1 MPMSHAERTQ
11 RCNSMALNLLK
22 SNRSAKLR
30 QESRIW
36 SWVVNSWLILFALI
50 SIIPMVWLLLA
61 PSKEDAELTTR
72 NPLAFGNFGNY
83 LKAWKNLQFFDDGV
97 ILQWVINSLWYT
109 GTIVLIATVTA
120 SMAGFVLSASNIR
133 FKRAFLISTLITML
147 VPPMALVVPIFVLMD
162 RIHLMDNPFSVILVS
177 SLYPFGVF
185 LSYIYYS
192 TTIPK
197 ELYESARLDGC
208 NDFRLFTKIALP
220 LSWPLISLLAFF
232 AFIGNWANYF
242 LPYILLPSSE
252 NYTLP
257 IGLGFLFYSTPAI
270 NPGVGATS
278 VPIYKPEIALAGVLI
293 ALPIMIVFLIS
304 QKRLV
309 RGMLAGSIKE

>member
-1 MPMSHAERTQ
+1 M
-11 RCNSMALNLLK
+11 LK
-22 SNRSAKLR
+22 DIDLAGRKTKLR

-36 SWVVNSWLILFALI
+36 TWVVNTWLIFFAII
-50 SIIPMVWLLLA
+50 SVIPMIWLLLA
-61 PSKEDAELTTR
+61 PSKEDAEITTR
-72 NPLAFGNFGNY
+72 HPLAFGSFGNY
-83 LKAWKNLQFFDDGV
+83 IKAWNNLQFFDDGV
-97 ILQWVINSLWYT
+97 MLQWVINSIWYT
-109 GTIVLIATVTA
+109 AAIVIIATVTA
-120 SMAGFVLSASNIR
+120 SMAGFVLSASRIR
-133 FKRAFLISTLITML
+133 FKRAFLVSTLITML
-147 VPPMALVVPIFVLMD
+147 VPPMALVVPVFILMD
-162 RIHLMDNPFSVILVS
+162 QISLMDKPLAVILVS

-208 NDFRLFTKIALP
+208 NDFRLFSKIALP

>member
-1 MPMSHAERTQ
+1 M
-11 RCNSMALNLLK
+11 LKNLDLAGRK
-22 SNRSAKLR
+22 TKLR

-36 SWVVNSWLILFALI
+36 TWVVNTWLIFFAI
-50 SIIPMVWLLLA
+50 VSVIPMIWLLLA
-61 PSKEDAELTTR
+61 PSKEDAEITTR
-72 NPLAFGNFGNY
+72 HPLAFGSFGNY

-97 ILQWVINSLWYT
+97 MFTWVINSLWYT
-109 GTIVLIATVTA
+109 ASIVLIATVTA
-120 SMAGFVLSASNIR
+120 SMAGFVLSASSIR
-133 FKRAFLISTLITML
+133 FKRSFLVSTLITML
-147 VPPMALVVPIFVLMD
+147 VPPMALVVPIFILMD
-162 RIHLMDNPFSVILVS
+162 QISLMDKPLAVILVS

-185 LSYIYYS
+185 LSYIYYT

>member
-1 MPMSHAERTQ
+1 M
-11 RCNSMALNLLK
+11 LK
-22 SNRSAKLR
+22 NIDLAGRKTKLR

-36 SWVVNSWLILFALI
+36 TWVINVWLVFFALV
-50 SIIPMVWLLLA
+50 SIIPMIWLLLA
-61 PSKEDAELTTR
+61 PSKEDADITTR
-72 NPLAFGNFGNY
+72 HPLAFGSFGNY
-83 LKAWKNLQFFDDGV
+83 IKAWKNLQFFDNGV
-97 ILQWVINSLWYT
+97 MLQWVINSLWYT
-109 GTIVLIATVTA
+109 AAIVLIATVSA
-120 SMAGFVLSASNIR
+120 SMAGFVLSASRIR

-147 VPPMALVVPIFVLMD
+147 VPPMALVVPVFILMD
-162 RIHLMDNPFSVILVS
+162 KVSLMDKPLAVILVS

-208 NDFRLFTKIALP
+208 NDFRLFSRIALP

>member
-1 MPMSHAERTQ
+1 M
-11 RCNSMALNLLK
+11 LK
-22 SNRSAKLR
+22 NIDLAGRKTKLR

-36 SWVVNSWLILFALI
+36 TWVMNVWLVLFAI
-50 SIIPMVWLLLA
+50 VSIIPMIWLLLA
-61 PSKEDAELTTR
+61 PSKEDAEITTR
-72 NPLAFGNFGNY
+72 HPLAFGSFGNY
-83 LKAWKNLQFFDDGV
+83 IKAWNNLQFFDNGV
-97 ILQWVINSLWYT
+97 MLQWVINSIWYT
-109 GTIVLIATVTA
+109 AAIVIIATVTA
-120 SMAGFVLSASNIR
+120 SMAGFVLSASRIR

-147 VPPMALVVPIFVLMD
+147 VPPMALVVPVFILMD
-162 RIHLMDNPFSVILVS
+162 KISLMDKPLAVILVS

-208 NDFRLFTKIALP
+208 NDFRLFSKIALP

>member
-1 MPMSHAERTQ
+1 M
-11 RCNSMALNLLK
+11 LK
-22 SNRSAKLR
+22 NIDLAGRKTKLR
-30 QESRIW
+30 QESRVW
-36 SWVVNSWLILFALI
+36 TWVMNAWLVFFALV
-50 SIIPMVWLLLA
+50 SIIPMIWLLLA
-61 PSKEDAELTTR
+61 PSKEDAEITTR
-72 NPLAFGNFGNY
+72 HPLAFGSFGNY
-83 LKAWKNLQFFDDGV
+83 IKAWNNLQFFDNGV
-97 ILQWVINSLWYT
+97 MLQWVINSIWYT
-109 GTIVLIATVTA
+109 AAIVIIATVTA
-120 SMAGFVLSASNIR
+120 SMAGFVLSASRIR

-147 VPPMALVVPIFVLMD
+147 VPPMALVVPVFILMD
-162 RIHLMDNPFSVILVS
+162 KISLMDKPLAVILVS

-208 NDFRLFTKIALP
+208 NDFRLFSKIALP

-293 ALPIMIVFLIS
+293 ALPIMIVFLVS

>member
-1 MPMSHAERTQ
+1 MLKNIDLAGRRT
-11 RCNSMALNLLK
+11 
-22 SNRSAKLR
+22 KLR
-30 QESRIW
+30 QESRFW
-36 SWVVNSWLILFALI
+36 TYVVNTWLIFFAVVSL
-50 SIIPMVWLLLA
+50 IPMTWLVLA
-61 PSKEDAELTTR
+61 PSKEDADITNR
-72 NPLAFGNFGNY
+72 HPLAFGSFGNY
-83 LKAWKNLQFFDDGV
+83 LKAWDNLQFFDNGV
-97 ILQWVINSLWYT
+97 MFTWVVNSVWYT
-109 GTIVLIATVTA
+109 AAIVIIATISA
-120 SMAGFVLSASNIR
+120 SMAGFVLSASKIR

-147 VPPMALVVPIFVLMD
+147 VPPMALVVPIFILMD
-162 RIHLMDNPFSVILVS
+162 QISLMDNPWAVILVS
-177 SLYPFGVF
+177 SLYPFGAF

-242 LPYILLPSSE
+242 LPYILLPSTE
-252 NYTLP
+252 NFTLP

-293 ALPIMIVFLIS
+293 AVPIMIVFLIS

>member
-1 MPMSHAERTQ
+1 M
-11 RCNSMALNLLK
+11 
-22 SNRSAKLR
+22 R
-30 QESRIW
+30 QESRMGTSLVNIW
-36 SWVVNSWLILFALI
+36 LVFFAI
-50 SIIPMVWLLLA
+50 VSIGPMLWLLLA
-61 PSKEDAELTTR
+61 PTKSDADLSNK
-72 NPLAFGNFGNY
+72 NPMMFGRLGGY
-83 LKAWKNLQFFDDGV
+83 IDAWKHLQFFDDGV
-97 ILQWVINSLWYT
+97 VFKWALNSIWYT
-109 GTIVLIATVTA
+109 AAIVLIATVTA
-120 SMAGFVLSASNIR
+120 SLAGFVLTASNIR
-133 FKRAFLISTLITML
+133 FKKAFLISTLIMML
-147 VPPMALVVPIFVLMD
+147 VPPMALVVPVFVLMD
-162 RIHLMDNPFSVILVS
+162 KLSLMDNPMSVILVA
-177 SLYPFGVF
+177 SLYPFGTF
-185 LSYIYYS
+185 LAYIYYS

-208 NDFRLFTKIALP
+208 NDFRLYSRIALP

-252 NYTLP
+252 HYTLP

-293 ALPIMIVFLIS
+293 ALPIMIVFLFS

-309 RGMLAGSIKE
+309 RGMLSGSIKE

>member
-1 MPMSHAERTQ
+1 MFK
-11 RCNSMALNLLK
+11 NIALASRK
-22 SNRSAKLR
+22 TKLR
-30 QESRIW
+30 QESRVW
-36 SWVVNSWLILFALI
+36 TWVVNIWLSFFAIVSIVPMIWLI
-50 SIIPMVWLLLA
+50 LA

-83 LKAWKNLQFFDDGV
+83 LKAWKNLQFFDNGV
-97 ILQWVINSLWYT
+97 IFKWVINSLWYT
-109 GTIVLIATVTA
+109 GAIVIIATVTA
-120 SMAGFVLSASNIR
+120 SMAGFVLSASNIK
-133 FKRAFLISTLITML
+133 FKKSFLISTLITML

-162 RIHLMDNPFSVILVS
+162 KIHLMDKPISVILVS

-185 LSYIYYS
+185 LSYIYY
-192 TTIPK
+192 TTTVPK

>member
-1 MPMSHAERTQ
+1 MSF
-11 RCNSMALNLLK
+11 LK
-22 SNRSAKLR
+22 SFTANSRSLKLR
-30 QESRIW
+30 QESRFWTIII
-36 SWVVNSWLILFALI
+36 NGWLIFFALV
-50 SIIPMVWLLLA
+50 SIIPMIWLVLA
-61 PSKEDAELTTR
+61 PSKEDADLTNR
-72 NPLAFGNFGNY
+72 NPLAFGNFKNY
-83 LKAWKNLQFFDDGV
+83 KKAWENLQFFDNGV
-97 ILQWVINSLWYT
+97 ILKWVINSLVYT
-109 GTIVLIATVTA
+109 SLIVIIATITA
-120 SMAGFVLSASNIR
+120 SMAGFVLSASRIR

-162 RIHLMDNPFSVILVS
+162 KVSLMDNPVSVILVS

-185 LSYIYYS
+185 LSYIYY
-192 TTIPK
+192 TTTVPR

-208 NDFRLFTKIALP
+208 NDFRLFTKIAVP

-242 LPYILLPSSE
+242 LPYVLLPSSE
-252 NYTLP
+252 HYTLP

-293 ALPIMIVFLIS
+293 ALPIMIVFLAS

>member
-1 MPMSHAERTQ
+1 M
-11 RCNSMALNLLK
+11 LK
-22 SNRSAKLR
+22 NIDLAGRKTKLR

-36 SWVVNSWLILFALI
+36 TWVMNFWLVFFALV
-50 SIIPMVWLLLA
+50 SIIPMIWLLLA
-61 PSKEDAELTTR
+61 PSKEDAEITTR
-72 NPLAFGNFGNY
+72 HPLAFGSFGNY
-83 LKAWKNLQFFDDGV
+83 IKAWNNLQFFDNGV
-97 ILQWVINSLWYT
+97 MLQWVINSIWYT
-109 GTIVLIATVTA
+109 AAIVLIATVTA
-120 SMAGFVLSASNIR
+120 SMAGFVLSASRIR

-147 VPPMALVVPIFVLMD
+147 VPPMALVVPVFILMD
-162 RIHLMDNPFSVILVS
+162 KISLMDKPLAVILVS

-208 NDFRLFTKIALP
+208 NDFRLFSKIALP

>member
-1 MPMSHAERTQ
+1 M
-11 RCNSMALNLLK
+11 LK
-22 SNRSAKLR
+22 NIDLAGRKTKLR

-36 SWVVNSWLILFALI
+36 TWIINTWLVLFAFV
-50 SIIPMVWLLLA
+50 SVIPMIWLLLA
-61 PSKEDAELTTR
+61 PSKEDAEITTR
-72 NPLAFGNFGNY
+72 HPLAFGSFGNY
-83 LKAWKNLQFFDDGV
+83 IKAWNNLQFFDDGV
-97 ILQWVINSLWYT
+97 MLQWVINSIWYT
-109 GTIVLIATVTA
+109 AAIVIIATVTA
-120 SMAGFVLSASNIR
+120 SMAGFVLSASRIK

-147 VPPMALVVPIFVLMD
+147 VPPMALVVPVFILMD
-162 RIHLMDNPFSVILVS
+162 KISLMDKPLAVILVS

-208 NDFRLFTKIALP
+208 NDFRLFSKIALP

-257 IGLGFLFYSTPAI
+257 IGLGFLFYSTPAL

>member
-1 MPMSHAERTQ
+1 
-11 RCNSMALNLLK
+11 MALNLLK
-22 SNRSAKLR
+22 SNRSTKLR

-36 SWVVNSWLILFALI
+36 AWVVNSWLILFALI

-293 ALPIMIVFLIS
+293 ALPIMIVFLVS

>member
-1 MPMSHAERTQ
+1 M
-11 RCNSMALNLLK
+11 LKNLDLAGRK
-22 SNRSAKLR
+22 TKLR
-30 QESRIW
+30 QESRVW
-36 SWVVNSWLILFALI
+36 TWVVNTWLIFFAI
-50 SIIPMVWLLLA
+50 VSVIPMIWLLLA
-61 PSKEDAELTTR
+61 PSKEDAEITTR
-72 NPLAFGNFGNY
+72 HPLAFGSLGNY
-83 LKAWKNLQFFDDGV
+83 VKAWKNLQFFDDGV
-97 ILQWVINSLWYT
+97 MFTWVINSLWYT
-109 GTIVLIATVTA
+109 ASIVLIATVTA

-133 FKRAFLISTLITML
+133 FKRSFLVSTLITML
-147 VPPMALVVPIFVLMD
+147 VPPMALVVPIFILMD
-162 RIHLMDNPFSVILVS
+162 QISLMDKPLAVILVS

-185 LSYIYYS
+185 LSYIYYT

>member
-1 MPMSHAERTQ
+1 MLKNLELMSRKT
-11 RCNSMALNLLK
+11 
-22 SNRSAKLR
+22 KLR
-30 QESRIW
+30 QESRFW
-36 SWVVNSWLILFALI
+36 TYMVNGWLIFFAI
-50 SIIPMVWLLLA
+50 VSIIPMIWLLLA
-61 PSKEDAELTTR
+61 PSKEDADITNR
-72 NPLAFGNFGNY
+72 HPLAFGSFGNY
-83 LKAWKNLQFFDDGV
+83 VKAWNNLQFFDNGV
-97 ILQWVINSLWYT
+97 MFTWVVNSLWYT
-109 GTIVLIATVTA
+109 ASIVVLATITA

-133 FKRAFLISTLITML
+133 FKRSFLISTLITML

-162 RIHLMDNPFSVILVS
+162 AISLMDRPIAVILVS

-185 LSYIYYS
+185 LSYIYYT

-252 NYTLP
+252 NFTLP

-293 ALPIMIVFLIS
+293 AVPIMIVFLIS

>member
-1 MPMSHAERTQ
+1 M
-11 RCNSMALNLLK
+11 LK
-22 SNRSAKLR
+22 NIDLAGRKTKLR

-36 SWVVNSWLILFALI
+36 TWVVNSWLIIFAVV
-50 SIIPMVWLLLA
+50 SVIPMIWLLLA
-61 PSKEDAELTTR
+61 PSKEDADITNR
-72 NPLAFGNFGNY
+72 HPLAFGSLSNY
-83 LKAWKNLQFFDDGV
+83 KKAWDNLQFFDNGV
-97 ILQWVINSLWYT
+97 MFTWVVNSLWYT
-109 GTIVLIATVTA
+109 AAIVILATVTA
-120 SMAGFVLSASNIR
+120 SMAGFVLSASTIK

-162 RIHLMDNPFSVILVS
+162 AISLMDKPIAVILVS

-185 LSYIYYS
+185 LSYIYYT

-252 NYTLP
+252 NFTLP
-257 IGLGFLFYSTPAI
+257 IGLGFLFYSTPAL

>member
-1 MPMSHAERTQ
+1 M
-11 RCNSMALNLLK
+11 LK
-22 SNRSAKLR
+22 NIDLAGRKSKLR
-30 QESRIW
+30 QESRFW
-36 SWVVNSWLILFALI
+36 TWVVNGWLIFFAIVSLV
-50 SIIPMVWLLLA
+50 PMVWLLLA
-61 PSKEDAELTTR
+61 PSKEDADLTNR
-72 NPLAFGNFGNY
+72 HPLAFGSFGNY
-83 LKAWKNLQFFDDGV
+83 LKAWKNLQFFDNGV
-97 ILQWVINSLWYT
+97 IFQWVINSLWYT
-109 GTIVLIATVTA
+109 AAIVIIATITA
-120 SMAGFVLSASNIR
+120 SMAGFVLSASTIR
-133 FKRAFLISTLITML
+133 FKRAFLVSTLITML

-162 RIHLMDNPFSVILVS
+162 AISLMDKPIAVILVS

-185 LSYIYYS
+185 LSYIYYT

-220 LSWPLISLLAFF
+220 LSWPLVSLLAFF

-252 NYTLP
+252 NFTLP

>member
-1 MPMSHAERTQ
+1 MLK
-11 RCNSMALNLLK
+11 NILNAG
-22 SNRSAKLR
+22 RSTKLR
-30 QESRIW
+30 QESRFW
-36 SWVVNSWLILFALI
+36 TWVVNIWLTFFAIVSIVPMIWLI
-50 SIIPMVWLLLA
+50 LA

-72 NPLAFGNFGNY
+72 HPLAFGHFGNY
-83 LKAWKNLQFFDDGV
+83 WKAWKNLQFFDNGV
-97 ILQWVINSLWYT
+97 ILQWVLNSLWYT
-109 GTIVLIATVTA
+109 GAIVLIATVTA

-133 FKRAFLISTLITML
+133 FKRSFLISTLITML

-162 RIHLMDNPFSVILVS
+162 KISLMDKPIAVILVS

-185 LSYIYYS
+185 LSYIYYT

-208 NDFRLFTKIALP
+208 NDFRLFSKIALP

-293 ALPIMIVFLIS
+293 ALPIMIVFLVS

>member
-1 MPMSHAERTQ
+1 M
-11 RCNSMALNLLK
+11 LK
-22 SNRSAKLR
+22 DIDLAGRKTKLR

-36 SWVVNSWLILFALI
+36 TWVVNTWLIFFAII
-50 SIIPMVWLLLA
+50 SVIPMIWLLLA
-61 PSKEDAELTTR
+61 PSKEDADITNR
-72 NPLAFGNFGNY
+72 HPLAFGSFGNY
-83 LKAWKNLQFFDDGV
+83 IKAWKNLQFFDDGV
-97 ILQWVINSLWYT
+97 MLQWVINSIWYT
-109 GTIVLIATVTA
+109 AAIVIIATVTA
-120 SMAGFVLSASNIR
+120 SMAGFVLSASRIR
-133 FKRAFLISTLITML
+133 FKRAFLVSTLITML
-147 VPPMALVVPIFVLMD
+147 VPPMALVVPVFILMD
-162 RIHLMDNPFSVILVS
+162 KVSLMDKPLAVILVS

-208 NDFRLFTKIALP
+208 NDFRLFSRIALP

>member
-1 MPMSHAERTQ
+1 M
-11 RCNSMALNLLK
+11 LKNLDLAGRK
-22 SNRSAKLR
+22 TKLR
-30 QESRIW
+30 QESRLW
-36 SWVVNSWLILFALI
+36 TWVVNSWLILFAVI
-50 SIIPMVWLLLA
+50 SVIPMLWLLLA
-61 PSKEDAELTTR
+61 PSKEDADITNR
-72 NPLAFGNFGNY
+72 HPLAFGSLSNY
-83 LKAWKNLQFFDDGV
+83 KKAWDNLQFFDNGV
-97 ILQWVINSLWYT
+97 MFTWVVNSLWYT
-109 GTIVLIATVTA
+109 AAIVILATVTA
-120 SMAGFVLSASNIR
+120 SMAGFVLSASNIK

-162 RIHLMDNPFSVILVS
+162 AISLMDKPIAVILVS

-185 LSYIYYS
+185 LSYIYYT

-197 ELYESARLDGC
+197 ELDESARLDGC

-252 NYTLP
+252 NFTLP
-257 IGLGFLFYSTPAI
+257 IGLGFLFYSTPAL

>member
-1 MPMSHAERTQ
+1 MIK
-11 RCNSMALNLLK
+11 NLDLAGRK
-22 SNRSAKLR
+22 TKLR
-30 QESRIW
+30 QESRVW
-36 SWVVNSWLILFALI
+36 TWVVNTWLIFFAVV
-50 SIIPMVWLLLA
+50 SIIPMIWLLLA
-61 PSKEDAELTTR
+61 PSKEDAEITTR
-72 NPLAFGNFGNY
+72 HPLAFGSFGNY
-83 LKAWKNLQFFDDGV
+83 IKAWKNLQFFDDGV
-97 ILQWVINSLWYT
+97 MFTWVINSLWYT
-109 GTIVLIATVTA
+109 ASIVLIATVTA

-133 FKRAFLISTLITML
+133 FKRSFLVSTLITML
-147 VPPMALVVPIFVLMD
+147 VPPMALVVPIFILMD
-162 RIHLMDNPFSVILVS
+162 QISLMDKPLAVILVS

-185 LSYIYYS
+185 LSYIYYT

>member
-1 MPMSHAERTQ
+1 M
-11 RCNSMALNLLK
+11 LKNLDLAGRK
-22 SNRSAKLR
+22 TKLR

-36 SWVVNSWLILFALI
+36 TWVVNTWLIFFAII
-50 SIIPMVWLLLA
+50 SVIPMIWLLLA
-61 PSKEDAELTTR
+61 PSKEDAEITTR
-72 NPLAFGNFGNY
+72 HPLAFGSFGNY

-97 ILQWVINSLWYT
+97 MFTWVINSLWYT
-109 GTIVLIATVTA
+109 ASIVLIATVTA
-120 SMAGFVLSASNIR
+120 SMAGFVLSASSIR
-133 FKRAFLISTLITML
+133 FKRSFLVSTLITML
-147 VPPMALVVPIFVLMD
+147 VPPMALVVPIFILMD
-162 RIHLMDNPFSVILVS
+162 QISLMDKPLAVILVS

>member
-1 MPMSHAERTQ
+1 M
-11 RCNSMALNLLK
+11 LK
-22 SNRSAKLR
+22 NIDLAGRKTKLR
-30 QESRIW
+30 QESRVW
-36 SWVVNSWLILFALI
+36 TWVMNLWLVFFAI
-50 SIIPMVWLLLA
+50 VSVVPMVWLLLA
-61 PSKEDAELTTR
+61 PSKEDAEITTR
-72 NPLAFGNFGNY
+72 NPLAFGSFGNY
-83 LKAWKNLQFFDDGV
+83 IKAWNNLQFFDNGV
-97 ILQWVINSLWYT
+97 MLKWVVNSLWYT
-109 GTIVLIATVTA
+109 GAIVIIATVTA
-120 SMAGFVLSASNIR
+120 SMAGFVLSASRIR
-133 FKRAFLISTLITML
+133 FKRAFLVSTLITML
-147 VPPMALVVPIFVLMD
+147 VPPMALVVPVFILMD
-162 RIHLMDNPFSVILVS
+162 KVSLMDKPIAVILVS

-208 NDFRLFTKIALP
+208 NDFRLFSKIALP

>member
-1 MPMSHAERTQ
+1 M
-11 RCNSMALNLLK
+11 LKNLDLAGRK
-22 SNRSAKLR
+22 TKLR
-30 QESRIW
+30 QESRLW
-36 SWVVNSWLILFALI
+36 TWVVNSWLILFAVI
-50 SIIPMVWLLLA
+50 SVIPMLWLLLA
-61 PSKEDAELTTR
+61 PSKEDADITNR
-72 NPLAFGNFGNY
+72 HPLAFGSLSNY
-83 LKAWKNLQFFDDGV
+83 KKAWDNLQFFDDGV
-97 ILQWVINSLWYT
+97 MFTWVVNSLWYT
-109 GTIVLIATVTA
+109 AAIVILATVTA
-120 SMAGFVLSASNIR
+120 SMAGFVLSASNIK

-162 RIHLMDNPFSVILVS
+162 AISLMDKPVAVILVS

-185 LSYIYYS
+185 LSYIYYT

-252 NYTLP
+252 NFTLP
-257 IGLGFLFYSTPAI
+257 IGLGFLFYSTPAL

>member
-1 MPMSHAERTQ
+1 M
-11 RCNSMALNLLK
+11 LK
-22 SNRSAKLR
+22 TIDLAGRKTKLR

-36 SWVVNSWLILFALI
+36 TWVVNSWLILFAVI
-50 SIIPMVWLLLA
+50 SVIPMIWLLLA
-61 PSKEDAELTTR
+61 PSKEDADITNR
-72 NPLAFGNFGNY
+72 HPLAFGSLSNY
-83 LKAWKNLQFFDDGV
+83 KKAWDNLQFFDNGV
-97 ILQWVINSLWYT
+97 MFTWVVNSLWYT
-109 GTIVLIATVTA
+109 AAIVILATVTA
-120 SMAGFVLSASNIR
+120 SMAGFVLSASTIK

-162 RIHLMDNPFSVILVS
+162 AISLMDKPIAVILVS

-185 LSYIYYS
+185 LSYIYYT

-252 NYTLP
+252 NFTLP
-257 IGLGFLFYSTPAI
+257 IGLGFLFYSTPAL

>member
-1 MPMSHAERTQ
+1 M
-11 RCNSMALNLLK
+11 LK
-22 SNRSAKLR
+22 DIDLAGRKTKLR

-36 SWVVNSWLILFALI
+36 TWIINTWLVLFAFV
-50 SIIPMVWLLLA
+50 SVIPMIWLLLA
-61 PSKEDAELTTR
+61 PSKEDAEITTR
-72 NPLAFGNFGNY
+72 HPLAFGSFGNY
-83 LKAWKNLQFFDDGV
+83 IKAWKNLQFFDDGV
-97 ILQWVINSLWYT
+97 MLQWVINSIWYT
-109 GTIVLIATVTA
+109 AAIVIIATVTA
-120 SMAGFVLSASNIR
+120 SMAGFVLSASRIK

-147 VPPMALVVPIFVLMD
+147 VPPMALVVPVFILMD
-162 RIHLMDNPFSVILVS
+162 KISLMDKPLAVILVS

-208 NDFRLFTKIALP
+208 NDFRLFSKIALP